1 MERLACVSLPAF
13 PLQLLLRSHPDW
25 AGYPAV
31 VIDEDKPQGSVLW
44 VNDTALRAG
53 VFPGHRYAAA
63 LSLAAGLRAGE
74 VSPAETAQ
82 AVAALTRQL
91 MRFTPEV
98 EPSAQEPGIF

>member
-53 VFPGHRYAAA
+53 VFPGHHYAAA

-74 VSPAETAQ
+74 VSPAET
-82 AVAALTRQL
+82 VKRLRH
-91 MRFTPEV
+91 
-98 EPSAQEPGIF
+98 